1 MRRGPGAGVLLE
13 VLMYI
18 DGIEKR
24 EAISSYSMGNT
35 PSLNSDA
42 GSALHLGGSYISDC
56 THLVLAEV

>member
-35 PSLNSDA
+35 LVVEFRRA

-56 THLVLAEV
+56 THLV